1 LEIVKNEGSFIEKY
15 KGYKLERV
23 FALRDYR
30 NEKEENKK

>member
-1 LEIVKNEGSFIEKY
+1 VKNEGSFIEKY

-30 NEKEENKK
+30 NEKEKEENKK